1 MQLHHE
7 FVVPV
12 PIEKAWEVLLDV
24 ERLAPCMP
32 GAVVDEIR
40 GDEFDG
46 RVKVKVGPI
55 TQTYSGTARF
65 IEKDETARRIT
76 IKADGR
82 EAKGSGTAA
91 ATILATMKEAGED
104 STTVNVTTDLA
115 ITGRAAQMGRGVMI
129 DVSNKL
135 LNLFV
140 ERLGEQIAGPPP
152 APEVPAEAPAAAGAT
167 SNGAAAA
174 DAAAAPAATVTST
187 ATPQSRPKG
196 EPEAVDLFETAGGP
210 VLKRLVPLLAVLAV
224 LAVILKLR
232 KK

>member
-1 MQLHHE
+1 MQLQHE

-65 IEKDETARRIT
+65 IEKDEVTRRIT

-135 LNLFV
+135 LNQFV
-140 ERLGEQIAGPPP
+140 ERLGEQISGPPP
-152 APEVPAEAPAAAGAT
+152 APEAPAEATATNGAGPAATEAAPAAAA
-167 SNGAAAA
+167 SAAS
-174 DAAAAPAATVTST
+174 AAPQQAA
-187 ATPQSRPKG
+187 PKA

-210 VLKRLVPLLAVLAV
+210 VLKRLLPVLAVLAV
-224 LAVILKLR
+224 LAVLLKLR
-232 KK
+232 KRR

>member
-1 MQLHHE
+1 MQLEHE

-12 PIEKAWEVLLDV
+12 PIEKAWDVLLDV

-65 IEKDETARRIT
+65 IEKDQATHRIT

-91 ATILATMKEAGED
+91 ATILAT
-104 STTVNVTTDLA
+104 
-115 ITGRAAQMGRGVMI
+115 
-129 DVSNKL
+129 
-135 LNLFV
+135 
-140 ERLGEQIAGPPP
+140 
-152 APEVPAEAPAAAGAT
+152 
-167 SNGAAAA
+167 
-174 DAAAAPAATVTST
+174 
-187 ATPQSRPKG
+187 
-196 EPEAVDLFETAGGP
+196 
-210 VLKRLVPLLAVLAV
+210 LK
-224 LAVILKLR
+224 
-232 KK
+232 

>member
-1 MQLHHE
+1 MQLEHKFE
-7 FVVPV
+7 VPV

-65 IEKDETARRIT
+65 IEKDEAGRRIT

-91 ATILATMKEAGED
+91 ATILATLKEAGENATEV
-104 STTVNVTTDLA
+104 SVTTDLA

-140 ERLGEQIAGPPP
+140 ERLGEQITGPPP
-152 APEVPAEAPAAAGAT
+152 AAEAEAEEAGSASSPNGTAGAGET
-167 SNGAAAA
+167 TTASG
-174 DAAAAPAATVTST
+174 ST
-187 ATPQSRPKG
+187 ATAATPQPKA
-196 EPEAVDLFETAGGP
+196 EPEAVDLFEASAGP
-210 VLKRLVPLLAVLAV
+210 VLKRLAPVLAALAVLAV
-224 LAVILKLR
+224 LLKLR
-232 KK
+232 RKKK